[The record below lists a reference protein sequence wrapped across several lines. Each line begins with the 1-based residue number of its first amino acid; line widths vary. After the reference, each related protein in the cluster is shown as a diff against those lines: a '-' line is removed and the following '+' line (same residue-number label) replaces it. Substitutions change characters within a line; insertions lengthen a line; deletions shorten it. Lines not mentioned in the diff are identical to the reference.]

1 MKTSSRSVVPWGFT
15 ATAEIWNGRLA
26 MFGIFAAM
34 VTELLSRQGVLH
46 FWGLR

>member
-1 MKTSSRSVVPWGFT
+1 MKANSRLPHPWGFT
-15 ATAEIWNGRLA
+15 ATAEVWNGRLA

-34 VTELLSRQGVLH
+34 FTEALSRQGVLH

>member
-1 MKTSSRSVVPWGFT
+1 MKTNSRSGSPWGFT
-15 ATAEIWNGRLA
+15 ANAEVWNGRIA
-26 MFGIFAAM
+26 MLGIFAAM